1 MNRKSNG
8 RIFGIAIVSSIAV
21 HLAFACVIHVSP
33 VTAAP
38 EQKPRTIVIVDR
50 LHKPKP
56 TPKPTPTP
64 RPQVHKAQP
73 HAKPTRAVRPPT
85 NPVHVHNPVTNKG
98 VARVTFTPG
107 PIVTPG
113 TGDTGTGG
121 ATAGPSAPPAPTPTP
136 KPACSAPD
144 IPAKAVDAVTPETP
158 PDTPVTNVVAK
169 VEVRLDASG
178 AVVGTKIYTSTG
190 YSQLDRAALEAA
202 RESRYEPEE
211 HNCKNIPGS
220 YLFTVDFQD

>member
-8 RIFGIAIVSSIAV
+8 RIFGIAIASSIAV

-38 EQKPRTIVIVDR
+38 EQKPRTIVIVER
-50 LHKPKP
+50 LRKPKP
-56 TPKPTPTP
+56 TPKPTSTP
-64 RPQVHKAQP
+64 RPQVHKVQP
-73 HAKPTRAVRPPT
+73 HARPSRAVRPHI
-85 NPVHVHNPVTNKG
+85 NPVHVHNPVTNTG

-107 PIVTPG
+107 PVATPG
-113 TGDTGTGG
+113 AGDIGTGN
-121 ATAGPSAPPAPTPTP
+121 ATAAPSAPPAPSPTP

-158 PDTPVTNVVAK
+158 ADSPVTNVVAK
-169 VEVRLDASG
+169 VEVTLDASG
-178 AVVGTKIYTSTG
+178 TVVGTKIYTSTG

-202 RESRYEPEE
+202 RESRYAPEE
-211 HNCKNIPGS
+211 RDCKNIPGS
-220 YLFTVDFQD
+220 YLFTVDFQN